1 MITPRVMLITPSYS
15 NGYYVLS
22 FLGHDYQVAI
32 RNEVAETVLYCGCV
46 SNPIGTLIRVSA
58 SESTAEL
65 LSSLS
70 IQRNLATREQYEY
83 AFIQGSLLVLSV
95 SSSTNYPRGHH
106 RLQVLVLPE
115 TGIRQKWTGR
125 PRRSARR
132 FSRYLVRRVMPSAS
146 ARRKRA
152 SGFSLPGA

>member
-58 SESTAEL
+58 SEKVDGPTMKIGP
-65 LSSLS
+65 S
-70 IQRNLATREQYEY
+70 IL
-83 AFIQGSLLVLSV
+83 
-95 SSSTNYPRGHH
+95 
-106 RLQVLVLPE
+106 
-115 TGIRQKWTGR
+115 
-125 PRRSARR
+125 
-132 FSRYLVRRVMPSAS
+132 
-146 ARRKRA
+146 
-152 SGFSLPGA
+152 SLPGAPRDA